1 MSQAA
6 LETARGVRTPV
17 AVRGETRRP
26 LDERVLLRF
35 PALVPVLA
43 SAWTR
48 LSPRS
53 RLRRAWTSRIVR
65 QGSEAAN
72 RRDFK
77 SLFLFFDPELEFHPA
92 PSLAGGFVPPDQ
104 TGVVKGRDGY
114 FRMWQ
119 GPLEAWDDI
128 RLEPDEVVDYGDWL
142 LIAGRI
148 KGHGSHSGI
157 ALDIPLFQ
165 VLFLRRGL
173 LVQQKDFGDRD
184 QALEAAGLRE

>member
-1 MSQAA
+1 MSQGT
-6 LETARGVRTPV
+6 LETAQGVRTPV
-17 AVRGETRRP
+17 AVRSETSRP
-26 LDERVLLRF
+26 LDERVLLKF
-35 PALVPVLA
+35 PALVPVAA

-48 LSPRS
+48 LSPHS
-53 RLRRAWTSRIVR
+53 WLRRAWTARIVR

-77 SLFLFFDPELEFHPA
+77 SLFLFFDTGIEFHPA
-92 PSLAGGFVPPDQ
+92 PSLVGGFVPPDQ
-104 TGVVKGRDGY
+104 IGVVKGRPGY
-114 FRMWQ
+114 TRMWQ
-119 GPLEAWDDI
+119 GLLEAWEDI
-128 RLEPDEVVDYGDWL
+128 RLEPDEVVDYGDRL